1 MKKSIYAV
9 IDMKAFYSFVECIDR
24 NFDPYKTPLVV
35 ADISRSSNTIILS
48 VTPYLKNKGIPSR
61 LRLKDLPKGEN
72 YIYATPRMERYLYL
86 SAQAFSIILDFIA
99 KEDIHIYSIDEGFI
113 NLSPYLKYY
122 KMTPYEL
129 VKKIKDTIKDKTGLD
144 TTIGIGDNM
153 FLAKVAL
160 DNYAKSNKDCIYY
173 LKKENI
179 KNELWNISPLT
190 KIWGIGEKI
199 AAKLNYFGI
208 YSVKDLALAN
218 LDFLKLKFGII
229 GEELYNHANGIDN
242 TNIQNK
248 YIPNETSLTN
258 GQVLFNDYTYDE
270 TKLIIREECDDL
282 SKRMRDKNKTCG
294 VVSLYIGYSKTG
306 GFAHSMSLLKNTD
319 NNEILYNALLEIY
332 EKYIIKNLT
341 IRRVSICFS
350 KLKDNTDVTQLD
362 LFLDNDEEF
371 KLTKLNKTIDKIQN
385 IYGSN
390 SILRA
395 TSLLK
400 HSTIKERHNYI
411 GGHQR

>member
-1 MKKSIYAV
+1 MA
-9 IDMKAFYSFVECIDR
+9 
-24 NFDPYKTPLVV
+24 
-35 ADISRSSNTIILS
+35 
-48 VTPYLKNKGIPSR
+48 
-61 LRLKDLPKGEN
+61 
-72 YIYATPRMERYLYL
+72 
-86 SAQAFSIILDFIA
+86 
-99 KEDIHIYSIDEGFI
+99 
-113 NLSPYLKYY
+113 
-122 KMTPYEL
+122 PYEL

-190 KIWGIGEKI
+190 KIWGIGERI

-208 YSVKDLALAN
+208 YSVKDLALAS

-270 TKLIIREECDDL
+270 AKLIIREECDDL

-385 IYGSN
+385 TYGSN